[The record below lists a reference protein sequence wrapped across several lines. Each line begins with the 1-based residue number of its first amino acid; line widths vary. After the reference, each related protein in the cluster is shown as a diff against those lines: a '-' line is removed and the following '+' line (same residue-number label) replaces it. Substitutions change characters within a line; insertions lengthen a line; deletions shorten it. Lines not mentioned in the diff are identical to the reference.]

1 MKGYDYSTTGAYFIT
16 ICTQNRKNIL
26 SSIPTLSSVG
36 EGLPLPQDSHISQL
50 SQWGRIT
57 EKWIMEIS
65 NKYEE
70 ITVDC
75 YVIMPNHIHLLLT
88 VMPNDGRGDPS
99 PTVETVVGWL
109 KYHITEEINKTRN
122 IIGERVFQ
130 RSFYDHVVRNRD
142 DYNEILKYIR
152 ENPLRWQY
160 DKLFSED
167 IL

>member
-1 MKGYDYSTTGAYFIT
+1 
-16 ICTQNRKNIL
+16 
-26 SSIPTLSSVG
+26 
-36 EGLPLPQDSHISQL
+36 
-50 SQWGRIT
+50 
-57 EKWIMEIS
+57 MEIS